1 MSDLVT
7 PGDLKR
13 IADEIE
19 ARKARETIEKMR
31 RLEADQEEL
40 HRAFLER
47 DIRSDVK
54 ERVSTAVRR
63 AAENGQHE
71 IQALKFPAA
80 WTNDRGR
87 RINNGEDDWPV
98 SLEGFA
104 KRSYDFYVKELQPLG
119 YKVRAEVL
127 SYSEGV
133 PGEVTIYLC
142 W

>member
-7 PGDLKR
+7 PNDLKR

-31 RLEADQEEL
+31 RLDADQEEL

-47 DIRSDVK
+47 DIRPDVK

-71 IQALKFPAA
+71 IQALKFPAT

-87 RINNGEDDWPV
+87 RINNGEEDWPV

-104 KRSYDFYVKELQPLG
+104 KRSYEFYVQELQPVG
-119 YKVRAEVL
+119 YKLRAEVL
-127 SYSEGV
+127 SYNEGV
-133 PGEVTIYLC
+133 PGEVAIYLV

>member
-1 MSDLVT
+1 MTDLVT
-7 PGDLKR
+7 PNDLKR

-19 ARKARETIEKMR
+19 TRKARETIEKLR
-31 RLEADQEEL
+31 KLEADQDEL

-47 DIRSDVK
+47 DIRADVK

-87 RINNGEDDWPV
+87 RINNGEEDWPV
-98 SLEGFA
+98 SLDGFA
-104 KRSYDFYVKELQPLG
+104 KRSYDFYVTELQPLG

-127 SYSEGV
+127 SYNEGV
-133 PGEVTIYLC
+133 PGEVAIYLG

>member
-1 MSDLVT
+1 MSELVT
-7 PGDLKR
+7 PTALKR

-31 RLEADQEEL
+31 KLEADQDEL
-40 HRAFLER
+40 HRAFIER
-47 DIRSDVK
+47 DIRPDVN
-54 ERVSTAVRR
+54 ERITTAVRR

-71 IQALKFPAA
+71 IQALKFPAT

-87 RINNGEDDWPV
+87 RINNLEEDWPD

-104 KRSYDFYVKELQPLG
+104 KRSYEFYVKDLQPLG
-119 YKVRAEVL
+119 YKIRAEVL
-127 SYSEGV
+127 SYNDGV
-133 PGEVTIYLC
+133 PGEVAIYLC

>member
-7 PGDLKR
+7 PSDLKR

-31 RLEADQEEL
+31 RLEADQDEL

-47 DIRSDVK
+47 DIRPDVK
-54 ERVSTAVRR
+54 ERVSSAVRR

-87 RINNGEDDWPV
+87 RINNGEEDWPV

-104 KRSYDFYVKELQPLG
+104 KRSYDFYVKELQPVG

-127 SYSEGV
+127 NYSEGV
-133 PGEVTIYLC
+133 PGEIAIYLG

>member
-1 MSDLVT
+1 MSELVT
-7 PGDLKR
+7 PNDLKR

-31 RLEADQEEL
+31 RLEADQDEL

-47 DIRSDVK
+47 DIRPDVK
-54 ERVSTAVRR
+54 ERISTAVRR

-71 IQALKFPAA
+71 IQALKFPAS
-80 WTNDRGR
+80 WTSDRGR
-87 RINNGEDDWPV
+87 RINNGEADWPA

-104 KRSYDFYVKELQPLG
+104 KRSYDFYVKELQSLG
-119 YKVRAEVL
+119 YKLRAEVL
-127 SYSEGV
+127 SYNEGV
-133 PGEVTIYLC
+133 PGEVAIYLS